1 MNLGTDSYILTLDN
15 DAIMSE
21 ILERATG
28 KRSVHLS
35 SIANLDQQIDLLHPI
50 AVFIDVH
57 LGSEESGLDALPR
70 IKERWPFSPIIVV
83 TGDRN
88 DDALTNALARG
99 ADDFIY
105 KPVNPK
111 EVVARMQARMTELA
125 RLQAH
130 EVITLGDLTIDVAHR
145 SISNQNKQKRFL
157 SPTEMGLLKCL
168 LNAQGTV
175 VRRDAMKQRC
185 WGQIFVSDNAL
196 NRKLH
201 EVRRTIK
208 DLSSQV
214 NIRTLYGT
222 GFMIELKTMKPQSSD
237 PSLLRR
243 TA

>member
-1 MNLGTDSYILTLDN
+1 MSFDDVSYIITVDN
-15 DAIMSE
+15 DPSMSE

-28 KRSVHLS
+28 KRSVHLN
-35 SIANLDQQIDLLHPI
+35 SIAELDTQMDKLSPI
-50 AVFIDVH
+50 AVFLDVH
-57 LGSEESGLDALPR
+57 LGAEESGLDALPR

-83 TGDRN
+83 TGDRS
-88 DDALTNALARG
+88 DDALTNALSRG

-105 KPVNPK
+105 KPVNPR
-111 EVVARMQARMTELA
+111 EVAARMQARMTELA

-130 EVITLGDLTIDVAHR
+130 EVIALGDLTIDVAHR

-175 VRRDAMKQRC
+175 VRREAMKQRC

-214 NIRTLYGT
+214 SIRTLYGT
-222 GFMIELKTMKPQSSD
+222 GFMIEVKALKSSNSDQSS
-237 PSLLRR
+237 LRR
-243 TA
+243 SA

>member
-1 MNLGTDSYILTLDN
+1 MSFDDVSYIITVDI
-15 DAIMSE
+15 DPSMSD

-28 KRSVHLS
+28 KRSVHLN
-35 SIANLDQQIDLLHPI
+35 SIAELDAQMDKLSPI
-50 AVFIDVH
+50 AVFLDMH
-57 LGSEESGLDALPR
+57 LGTEKSGLDALPR

-83 TGDRN
+83 TGDRS
-88 DDALTNALARG
+88 DDALTNALSRG

-105 KPVNPK
+105 KPVNPR
-111 EVVARMQARMTELA
+111 EVAARMQARMTELA
-125 RLQAH
+125 RLQTH
-130 EVITLGDLTIDVAHR
+130 EVIALGDLTIDVAHR

-175 VRRDAMKQRC
+175 VRREAMKQRC

-214 NIRTLYGT
+214 SIRTLYGT
-222 GFMIELKTMKPQSSD
+222 GFMIEVKALKPSNSEHSS
-237 PSLLRR
+237 LRR
-243 TA
+243 SA